1 MSLCSILHCS
11 LGLSASLWCSRE
23 KKILIMRH
31 LKLMVDPAYSSE
43 GQPDLTKV
51 NRTTLLSLI
60 MESGWLILGLLLAI
74 NSLPWTQCRTT
85 MGGPLMCQRTTRV
98 YFKSPMYG
106 HWTAG
111 VFRLAPQ
118 FSHIYRVRGKKRSG
132 NDLQPCFQE
141 LCYCLQDI
149 PPNESMCCRTH
160 LNKSYWDPK
169 FGKCYLTLSYLFSPS
184 PKLLWLQA
192 PVSWTELWLNITCCP
207 LVNSTTTSRLK
218 S

>member
-118 FSHIYRVRGKKRSG
+118 FSHIYRVRGKNVVG
-132 NDLQPCFQE
+132 T
-141 LCYCLQDI
+141 I
-149 PPNESMCCRTH
+149 
-160 LNKSYWDPK
+160 
-169 FGKCYLTLSYLFSPS
+169 FSRASKNFAIVCKIFPRMS
-184 PKLLWLQA
+184 QCA
-192 PVSWTELWLNITCCP
+192 AEHTSINHTETQSLENVI
-207 LVNSTTTSRLK
+207 
-218 S
+218 